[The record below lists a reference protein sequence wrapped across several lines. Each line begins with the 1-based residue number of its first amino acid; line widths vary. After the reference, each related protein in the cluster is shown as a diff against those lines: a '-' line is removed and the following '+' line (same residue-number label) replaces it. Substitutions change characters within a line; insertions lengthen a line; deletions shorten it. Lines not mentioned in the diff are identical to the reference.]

1 MAPRSRGP
9 TAWSVLDL
17 SPIGPGQDAHAAL
30 METIALAKHA
40 EALGAA
46 RYWLAE
52 HHNAGSLASSAP
64 EILIGQIGAATK
76 TLRVGSG
83 GMMLPNHAPLKVA
96 ELFRVLGA
104 LFPGRI
110 DLGLGRAAGT
120 DPRTA
125 AALHPALK
133 SVPGARG
140 PSADDFPQQMTE
152 LLAFLDEDEPP
163 RGPFGGGIRAIPA
176 HVPAPEIWMLGSS
189 EWGAAYAAANGLPFA
204 FARHINPRDAEQ
216 VLRTYRRDFRPSR
229 RCAEPRAIVALS
241 VICADDEATARDL
254 EATVGFGF
262 LRFTQGLR
270 DLPMPTIAEAKAHR
284 WDDDESALLAGQAG
298 RTIVG
303 TPERVRAQLAELVE
317 RCEADEVMALAHV
330 PDPALRRR
338 SYELLAE
345 IVRGSG

>member
-1 MAPRSRGP
+1 MALPF
-9 TAWSVLDL
+9 SVLDL
-17 SPIGPGQDAHAAL
+17 SPIGPGQDATAAL
-30 METIALAKHA
+30 RETIALAQHV
-40 EALGAA
+40 ESLGAT

-104 LFPGRI
+104 LFPGRV

-125 AALHPALK
+125 AALR
-133 SVPGARG
+133 GARG
-140 PSADDFPQQMTE
+140 PSADDFPVQMKE
-152 LLAFLDEDEPP
+152 LLAFLDEHEPP
-163 RGPFGGGIRAIPA
+163 RGPFGGGIRAIPSG
-176 HVPAPEIWMLGSS
+176 VAPPEVWVLGSS
-189 EWGAAYAAANGLPFA
+189 EYGGAYAAANGLPFA

-216 VLRTYRRDFRPSR
+216 VLRAYRRDFRPSA
-229 RCAEPRAIVALS
+229 RCAKPRSIVALS
-241 VICADDEATARDL
+241 IVCAADDATARDL
-254 EATVGFGF
+254 QASTAFGF

-284 WDDDESALLAGQAG
+284 WDDDELALLRSQEG
-298 RTIVG
+298 RAIVG
-303 TPERVRAQLAELVE
+303 TAETVKRELAELV
-317 RCEADEVMALAHV
+317 RATEADEVMALAHV
-330 PDPALRRR
+330 P
-338 SYELLAE
+338 
-345 IVRGSG
+345 